1 MWKYKFRLLLGV
13 VFIVISNLFSVVPAK
28 VTSTTIDFVAQ
39 NISSYK
45 NIKGTAS
52 EENWLNNFSLK
63 FLGFLALIV
72 AFTLLRGVFMF
83 FMRQTIIVMSRLIEY
98 DMKKEIFDKLLNLPV
113 KFYKQNNTGDL
124 MARMSED
131 VSQVRMYIG
140 PAIMYAVNLLVMFV
154 VVVYAMLKV
163 DVKLTLYVLTPLPIL
178 SYVVYKISSVIN
190 RQSAAIQKKIAELS
204 TFSQETF
211 SGIRIIQ
218 AYAKEENTFKKMQG
232 LANDYRQ
239 LALKQVKTDSLFQP
253 SITFLIGL
261 STIFTIYVGG
271 IQAIDGKISTG
282 NIAEFVIY
290 VNMLTWPVTSL
301 GWVSSLIQKASASQ
315 DRILFLM
322 NQENENNTENTQAF
336 KFNTSI
342 EFKNVSLY
350 FPYSNIY
357 ALKNISFKINKG
369 ESVGILG
376 KTGSGKSS
384 IIALLNRFYEPT
396 EGEILIDNIN
406 IKNMDIESLRKN
418 MGIVPQDVF
427 LFSDSIK
434 NNIGF
439 SAKGYSAPMQEIEK
453 AATFASISQN
463 IMELPMAYETII
475 GERGVTLSGGQK
487 QRISIA
493 RAYLSNPEIFI
504 MDDSL
509 SAVDTHTEDEILK
522 NLGDFQKDRT
532 SIIVGHRISSMKN
545 VDKIIVLENG
555 LILEH
560 GTPLEL
566 QEKKGYFYDLTRIQ
580 MDENV

>member
-140 PAIMYAVNLLVMFV
+140 PAIMYAVNLLVMFI

-218 AYAKEENTFKKMQG
+218 AYAKEENTFKKMQV

-271 IQAIDGKISTG
+271 VQAIDGKISTG

-322 NQENENNTENTQAF
+322 NQENEKNTENTQAF
-336 KFNTSI
+336 KFTSSI

>member
-113 KFYKQNNTGDL
+113 KFYKHNNTGDL

-271 IQAIDGKISTG
+271 VQAIDGKISTG